1 MLFYQ
6 FKPHPIFEPSAP
18 PLHIASMGSCSSF
31 VCISAFCALSSL
43 GVVCYI
49 FDKVTVHLLDKQTKS
64 GQTRTGDWDDVKGEY
79 APFKKTIQRKS
90 YGITAQSKP
99 LCAVIPQLLRGNL
112 HAILKPSMPFY
123 FLSPMPLL
131 SEAYSKRSG
140 CMRFPSQR
148 LRPRCS

>member
-6 FKPHPIFEPSAP
+6 FKPQPIFEPSTP
-18 PLHIASMGSCSSF
+18 SSYITSTSSCPSF
-31 VCISAFCALSSL
+31 VCISAFRTLSLL

-64 GQTRTGDWDDVKGEY
+64 GQTLTPHWDDVKGEF

-99 LCAVIPQLLRGNL
+99 LCGVIP
-112 HAILKPSMPFY
+112 
-123 FLSPMPLL
+123 
-131 SEAYSKRSG
+131 
-140 CMRFPSQR
+140 
-148 LRPRCS
+148 